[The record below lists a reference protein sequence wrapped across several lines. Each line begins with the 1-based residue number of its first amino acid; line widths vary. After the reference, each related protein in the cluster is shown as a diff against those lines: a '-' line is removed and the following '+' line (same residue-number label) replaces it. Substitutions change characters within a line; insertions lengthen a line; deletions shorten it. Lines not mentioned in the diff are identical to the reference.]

1 MLNTGVGF
9 RHVPARCVRWPRPD
23 LKPGGATIGASDGG
37 TAMQTQ
43 TANAQTAPA
52 PAAEPLTRRMWAPVM
67 IALGLGLTA
76 AWTGLLGYG
85 LVSLI
90 ALAF

>member
-1 MLNTGVGF
+1 
-9 RHVPARCVRWPRPD
+9 
-23 LKPGGATIGASDGG
+23 
-37 TAMQTQ
+37 MQTQ

-76 AWTGLLGYG
+76 AWACFLGYG
-85 LVSLI
+85 LVTLMML
-90 ALAF
+90 AL

>member
-1 MLNTGVGF
+1 MGSRSAFAATAPGPTADSRF
-9 RHVPARCVRWPRPD
+9 VPAAQPLLQRIWPQ
-23 LKPGGATIGASDGG
+23 A
-37 TAMQTQ
+37 
-43 TANAQTAPA
+43 
-52 PAAEPLTRRMWAPVM
+52 M

-76 AWTGLLGYG
+76 AWTCLLGYG